1 MLWGNKA
8 HAPQQKT
15 SPQWEVHVPPL
26 ENRPCSLQIEKAHA
40 QQQKRSTAKIKINK
54 NFKNKVVPV
63 GEIVVT
69 EEEEEEEEMGQFHWI
84 LSMQQFSCFPSENNH
99 FVFNL

>member
-1 MLWGNKA
+1 MLWGSKA

-26 ENRPCSLQIEKAHA
+26 ENRPCSLQREKAHA
-40 QQQKRSTAKIKINK
+40 QQQKSSTAKIKINK
-54 NFKNKVVPV
+54 NFKNKVVLV

-69 EEEEEEEEMGQFHWI
+69 EEGEEEEEEMGQLYWI
-84 LSMQQFSCFPSENNH
+84 LSSATIFLFPKWKQS
-99 FVFNL
+99 FCI